1 MLRWLM
7 MTLGAGLFLL
17 VGFAPYPAYVVTLDR
32 APGDLRVG
40 VPFEVGFSIRPAEG
54 SEPGGT
60 LAPLVVATNATTREQ
75 IKVGARPDS
84 EPGHYEALLI
94 LPAAGRWQ
102 WEIYP
107 EGQTGATAVAM
118 SPMMVG
124 DAGEGWV
131 QPSITLALLAL
142 LGAVVGVL
150 AAGRVV
156 KRRAVAVSVE
166 YSGR

>member
-7 MTLGAGLFLL
+7 LTVGAALCVL

-40 VPFEVGFSIRPAEG
+40 VPFEVAFSIRASEG
-54 SEPGGT
+54 AASPSE
-60 LAPLVVATNATTREQ
+60 LAPVVVATNAVTREQ

-84 EPGHYEALLI
+84 APGHFKALLI

-107 EGQTGATAVAM
+107 EGERGATPVSM
-118 SPMMVG
+118 SPLMVG

-131 QPSITLALLAL
+131 TTTLAIAGGALLAALLAL
-142 LGAVVGVL
+142 LAAV
-150 AAGRVV
+150 GRVV
-156 KRRAVAVSVE
+156 RRPAVAVE
-166 YSGR
+166 YEAR